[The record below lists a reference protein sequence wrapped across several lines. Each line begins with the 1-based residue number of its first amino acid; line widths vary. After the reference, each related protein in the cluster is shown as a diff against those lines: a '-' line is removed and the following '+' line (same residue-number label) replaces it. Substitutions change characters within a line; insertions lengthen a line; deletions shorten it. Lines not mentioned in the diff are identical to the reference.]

1 MIEEENF
8 IETERAI
15 TDINCVTNLS
25 WKYMGEHL
33 YNVQIHFDREEDFV
47 TQVMT
52 KEKLHSLKLKF
63 KRKTPKTK
71 LADRPKSSASFTTTR
86 LYFDRKIIE
95 NVRVKDGFIL
105 TNTRVAD
112 LSAIQF
118 ITWVQDEFSDNLMVK
133 LHTIGKFIK
142 VYLKSKEEIDEIIE
156 LWKMYR

>member
-8 IETERAI
+8 IETKRAI
-15 TDINCVTNLS
+15 TDINAVTNIS
-25 WKYMGEHL
+25 WKGMGEGL
-33 YNVQIHFDREEDFV
+33 YSVDMHIEREDNFV
-47 TQVMT
+47 TEIMS
-52 KEKLHSLKLKF
+52 KDKLHTLKVKF
-63 KRKTPKTK
+63 KRKNAKTK
-71 LADRPKSSASFTTTR
+71 LVDRLKSSASFTTTR

-95 NVRVKDGFIL
+95 NVRIKDGFIL
-105 TNTRVAD
+105 TNSRVAD

-133 LHTIGKFIK
+133 LHTIGKHIK